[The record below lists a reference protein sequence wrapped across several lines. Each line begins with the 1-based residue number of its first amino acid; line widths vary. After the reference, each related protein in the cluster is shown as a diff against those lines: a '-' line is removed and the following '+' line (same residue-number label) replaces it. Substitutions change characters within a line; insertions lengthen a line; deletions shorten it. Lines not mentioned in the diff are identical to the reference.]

1 MPSDFYLI
9 IDEHMF
15 LKKKVSY
22 FYISVLGLYIKINI

>member
-15 LKKKVSY
+15 LKKKY
-22 FYISVLGLYIKINI
+22 PIFIYLYLDYISK

>member
-15 LKKKVSY
+15 SQKKYPISIY
-22 FYISVLGLYIKINI
+22 LYLDYISK